1 MDTPEKEA
9 ATLREIGYCEYPPQE
24 TRRSLPDYG
33 QGAPAAAPPVT
44 PAGAGRD
51 SPVVTTAQFTA
62 DPRLEKALLAVL
74 NSGAGE
80 GESGGRSSGLP
91 ALARRER
98 QTLLLAAKGLSNEEI
113 AQSLHV
119 RPITVAKALSRAYR
133 KLGAQNRAEAVR
145 NYLLSREGGEQA

>member
-1 MDTPEKEA
+1 
-9 ATLREIGYCEYPPQE
+9 LQEIGYCEYPPQE

-33 QGAPAAAPPVT
+33 QRAPAAAPPVT

-80 GESGGRSSGLP
+80 GEGDGDGESGGSSSGLP

-145 NYLLSREGGEQA
+145 NYLLSREEGDE